1 MERRSRLEKQY
12 NNDRRPLTEHID
24 YGYIHNVEKARL
36 MAHAVVEEKFN
47 KRLNLITLVTFISA
61 IIFSILITLGML
73 LLLAAGV
80 HYIWG

>member
-1 MERRSRLEKQY
+1 MEKQY
-12 NNDRRPLTEHID
+12 SNDRQHLTEYID
-24 YGYIHNVEKARL
+24 YGRIHNVEKARL
-36 MAHAVVEEKFN
+36 TAHAAVEEKFN

-61 IIFSILITLGML
+61 IVFSVLITLGML

>member
-1 MERRSRLEKQY
+1 MDEQY
-12 NNDRRPLTEHID
+12 NNDRLHLDEYVD
-24 YGYIHNVEKARL
+24 YERIRNVEKARL
-36 MAHAVVEEKFN
+36 MAHAAVEEKFN

-61 IIFSILITLGML
+61 IVFSVLITLGML

>member
-1 MERRSRLEKQY
+1 MEKQY
-12 NNDRRPLTEHID
+12 NDDRSPLTEHID
-24 YGYIHNVEKARL
+24 YERIRNVEKARL
-36 MAHAVVEEKFN
+36 MAHAAVEEKFN

-61 IIFSILITLGML
+61 IVFSILITLGML

>member
-1 MERRSRLEKQY
+1 LEKKY
-12 NNDRRPLTEHID
+12 NNDRSHLTEYID
-24 YGYIHNVEKARL
+24 YERIRNVEKARL
-36 MAHAVVEEKFN
+36 MAHAAVEEKFN

-61 IIFSILITLGML
+61 IVFSVLITLGML